1 MSDPKLSIGTR
12 KESSLHRSLKFQ
24 YSGEGGSI
32 EYAAASYV
40 CDAITE
46 DGELI
51 EVQTGSFGPLKEKI
65 KHLAK
70 NNKVKIIYPI
80 IKQKRIELFNPK
92 GDLIHSR
99 KSPIKGGNYD
109 LFNALVYAPLLPKT
123 KNLTIELAFVDIVEK
138 RIADGS
144 GSWRRK
150 GVKIADRMLEYWHNS
165 LILKNS
171 RDYLQFV
178 PFTVNEYFTVTKMA
192 EKSGIKREMAQKAIY
207 VLVKMQLL
215 EKTGK
220 EGRALV
226 YKIKKAKKKQG

>member
-24 YSGEGGSI
+24 YSGTGGSI
-32 EYAAASYV
+32 EYAASSYV

-65 KHLAK
+65 KKLTK
-70 NNKVKIIYPI
+70 ENRVKIIHPI
-80 IKQKRIELFNPK
+80 INLKKIELYNAE
-92 GDLIHSR
+92 GELIRSR
-99 KSPIKGGNYD
+99 KSPIKGKNWD
-109 LFNALVYAPLLPKT
+109 LFDALVYAPLLPKI
-123 KNLTIELAFVDIVEK
+123 KNLSIELAIVDIIEK
-138 RIADGS
+138 RIDDGT

-150 GVKIADRMLEYWHNS
+150 GVRIIDRVLEYWHSS
-165 LILKNS
+165 LILKKPK
-171 RDYLQFV
+171 DYLQFV
-178 PFTVNEYFTVTKMA
+178 PFAGKECFTVTEMA
-192 EKSGIKREMAQKAIY
+192 KKSGMKREMAQKAIY

-220 EGRALV
+220 KGRAFV
-226 YKIKKAKKKQG
+226 YKVKGTKKKQG